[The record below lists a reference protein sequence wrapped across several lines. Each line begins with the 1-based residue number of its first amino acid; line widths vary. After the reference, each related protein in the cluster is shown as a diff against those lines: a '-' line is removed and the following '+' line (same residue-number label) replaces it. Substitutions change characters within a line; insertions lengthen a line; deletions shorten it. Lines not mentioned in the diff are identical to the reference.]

1 MGLGIHDRKLCVLGL
16 CALISAAP
24 AHHGVVEESAQHI
37 VPSIL
42 LLFDGLKRAY
52 ATKASRSK
60 SREDYD
66 MEDDDDC
73 EEVLSSDEDDTDHE
87 GFEYMLMKRL
97 QVLY

>member
-1 MGLGIHDRKLCVLGL
+1 MDLGIHDRKLCVLGL
-16 CALISAAP
+16 CTLISAAP
-24 AHHGVVEESAQHI
+24 AHPCIVEESAQQI
-37 VPSIL
+37 IPSIL

-52 ATKASRSK
+52 ATKAYRSK
-60 SREDYD
+60 YREDND
-66 MEDDDDC
+66 MEDDDDS